1 MWKRRQAAMRYRL
14 CCTMA
19 GTISDVF
26 AHEVPRR
33 AAQRQ
38 AVLYVALQV
47 DDVAAAPSRHRL
59 DGIEV
64 VSFGRGERSAIRR
77 DIDGSPGLV
86 ISIPDPVMSSN
97 HGRLIQTDG
106 VWCFEDPRSK
116 NGSVVDGQ
124 RTRATRV
131 EPGAIIQLG
140 HTILLFEHAR
150 LGDQTALDVQA
161 VPLAPPRAELV
172 TLDAELGAIVADFE
186 RIAAMDVPILL
197 LGETGTGKD
206 IFARAL
212 HALSRRT
219 GQLVA
224 VNCGAIP
231 SMLIESE
238 LFGHKKGAFS
248 GASSDRLGHLRAAD
262 RGTLF
267 LDEIGELS
275 PNAQTAL
282 LRALQNRE
290 VVPVGESL
298 PMPVDFRVI
307 SATHR
312 DLSAMIQEDLFRE
325 DLYGR
330 LLGITVALPP
340 LRERRFDL
348 GILVGTLLRRRD
360 PQGRAHITPPAARSL
375 FAYAWPRNIR
385 ELERALIGSL
395 ARSANGVIDVDH
407 LPEEIAACGS
417 PRGTASATVPTGAP
431 SDPEDDAL
439 RAEIIAALVRHGG
452 NVTAAAKQLG
462 KHREQLHRWARRLGI
477 NLDSFRR

>member
-1 MWKRRQAAMRYRL
+1 
-14 CCTMA
+14 MA

-26 AHEVPRR
+26 ARAVPQR
-33 AAQRQ
+33 AAQRR

-47 DDVAAAPSRHRL
+47 DEVTAAPSRHRL
-59 DGIEV
+59 DGVEV
-64 VSFGRGERSAIRR
+64 VSFGRGERSATRR
-77 DIDGSPGLV
+77 DIDGKPGLV
-86 ISIPDPVMSSN
+86 IRIPDRVMSSD
-97 HGRLIQTDG
+97 HGRLIQTDDA
-106 VWCFEDPRSK
+106 WHFEDPRSK
-116 NGSVVDGQ
+116 NGAVVDGQ
-124 RTRATRV
+124 QTRATRV
-131 EPGAIIQLG
+131 EPGAIMQLG
-140 HTILLFEHAR
+140 HTIFLFEHAR
-150 LGDQTALDVQA
+150 LREGAALDVVA
-161 VPLAPPRAELV
+161 APLPPPRAELV
-172 TLDAELGAIVADFE
+172 TLDTDLAAIVSDFE

-197 LGETGTGKD
+197 LGETGTGKE

-248 GASSDRLGHLRAAD
+248 GASSDRPGHLRAAD

-275 PNAQTAL
+275 PIAQTAL

-298 PMPVDFRVI
+298 PVPVDFRVI

-312 DLSAMIQEDLFRE
+312 DLSAMIQEDRFRE

-330 LLGITVALPP
+330 LLGITVTLPP

-348 GILVGTLLRRRD
+348 GMLVGTLLRRID
-360 PQGRAHITPPAARSL
+360 PQGGARITPPAARSL

-395 ARSANGVIDVDH
+395 ARSANRVIDLEH
-407 LPEEIAACGS
+407 LPEEIAACGV
-417 PRGTASATVPTGAP
+417 PHGTASATAPTAP
-431 SDPEDDAL
+431 PGEPEDDAL

>member
-1 MWKRRQAAMRYRL
+1 
-14 CCTMA
+14 MA

-26 AHEVPRR
+26 ARVVPQRT
-33 AAQRQ
+33 AQRHV
-38 AVLYVALQV
+38 VLYVALQI
-47 DDVAAAPSRHRL
+47 DDMTALPSRHRL
-59 DGIEV
+59 DGVEL

-77 DIDGSPGLV
+77 DIDGKPGLV
-86 ISIPDPVMSSN
+86 IGIPDPVMSSD

-106 VWCFEDPRSK
+106 AWHLEDPRSK
-116 NGSVVDGQ
+116 NGAVVDGQ

-131 EPGAIIQLG
+131 EPGAIMQLG

-150 LGDQTALDVQA
+150 LGDGAALDVLA
-161 VPLAPPRAELV
+161 TPLAPPRAELV
-172 TLDAELGAIVADFE
+172 TLDAGLAAVVADFE

-197 LGETGTGKD
+197 LGETGTGKE

-219 GQLVA
+219 GKLVA

-231 SMLIESE
+231 STLIESE

-248 GASSDRLGHLRAAD
+248 GASSDRPGHLRAAD

-275 PNAQTAL
+275 PTAQTAL
-282 LRALQNRE
+282 LRSLQSRE

-298 PMPVDFRVI
+298 PVAVDFRVI

-312 DLSAMIQEDLFRE
+312 DLSAMIEEDRFRE

-348 GILVGTLLRRRD
+348 GILIGTLLRRID
-360 PQGRAHITPPAARSL
+360 PQGRARITPPAARSL

-385 ELERALIGSL
+385 ELERVLIGSL
-395 ARSANGVIDVDH
+395 ARSADGVITVDH
-407 LPEEIAACGS
+407 LPEEIAACDIPHG
-417 PRGTASATVPTGAP
+417 RASATVPAGVP

-462 KHREQLHRWARRLGI
+462 RHREQLHRWARRLGI